1 MEADD
6 RAVLIG
12 SMVRRRRESAAMDF
26 CGERGGHP
34 VGTLNEVRCTQ
45 RSGPWAGH
53 LSSFGVYFIKCRFE
67 YQNHTFN

>member
-26 CGERGGHP
+26 CGERVTDWAWQGGTSNTSSRNRRDDSDDNAVTGHHDRLRRLA
-34 VGTLNEVRCTQ
+34 GTHA
-45 RSGPWAGH
+45 P
-53 LSSFGVYFIKCRFE
+53 
-67 YQNHTFN
+67 